1 MDALGSKID
10 ISKLFLHRK
19 LFLIWILVVFFPFAL
34 VIALFSGQST
44 LIEGIV
50 GTSVPQQSFSSSI
63 ADGLDALA
71 PKPMMSM
78 HVQQKVNI
86 SYDSLLRNDGV
97 NTSSMEKKSGIQEI
111 KGNESKVLE
120 AVQPKLKND
129 TGKSNLFKGKWIR
142 DSRGP
147 LYTNNT
153 CAYIQ
158 GHQNCMK
165 NGRPDMEYLYWRWK
179 PNGYTL
185 PRFNAT
191 LFLDLVRG
199 KVWAFVGDSVAR
211 NQMQSLLCM
220 LSQVEHP
227 KTTYKDETNVN
238 VHWYFAS
245 YNFTLMVVWSPYLVK
260 NTEVEFK
267 GIPQGVIKLHLDVLD
282 PNWVTLLPNMDAIIL
297 STGQW
302 FLKSGI
308 YIMKDEVV
316 GCHNC
321 QEIKAKQLG
330 FYFAF
335 KYGIQAAL
343 NGIRILPGFK
353 GIAFLQTFTVD
364 HFENGQWDSGGTC
377 NRTVPYKKN
386 EVKLNGVEKEM
397 HKIVVDEF
405 KYGTKEEAPNGSITK
420 LVDIT
425 YCGLLRPDG
434 HPGKYR
440 GTNFISK
447 SRSNQPVP
455 NDCLHWCLPGP
466 IDTWNEILLQMIKDI

>member
-34 VIALFSGQST
+34 VIALFSGQSS

-50 GTSVPQQSFSSSI
+50 GTSVPQQSYSSSI
-63 ADGLDALA
+63 VDGLDAPA
-71 PKPMMSM
+71 PKPVMSL

-86 SYDSLLRNDGV
+86 SYDSLLHNDGV

-111 KGNESKVLE
+111 KGDESTVLE
-120 AVQPKLKND
+120 TVKPKLKND
-129 TGKSNLFKGKWIR
+129 TAKSNLFKGKWIR

-179 PNGYTL
+179 PNGHTL
-185 PRFNAT
+185 TRFNAT

-227 KTTYKDETNVN
+227 KTTYTDEANVN

-245 YNFTLMVVWSPYLVK
+245 YNFTLMVIWSPYLVK
-260 NTEVEFK
+260 DTEAEFK

-282 PNWVTLLPNMDAIIL
+282 PEWVTLLPNMDAIIL

-302 FLKSGI
+302 FLKSGV

-321 QEIKAKQLG
+321 QEIKAEQLG

-335 KYGIQAAL
+335 RHAIQAAL
-343 NGIRILPGFK
+343 NGIRLLPGFK

-364 HFENGQWDSGGTC
+364 HFENGLWDSGGTC

-386 EVKLNGVEKEM
+386 EVKLNAVEKEM

-405 KYGTKEEAPNGSITK
+405 KYGTEEEAPNGSIAK

-425 YCGLLRPDG
+425 YCSLLRPDG

-440 GTNFISK
+440 DSNFISK
-447 SRSNQPVP
+447 SRSTQPVP

-466 IDTWNEILLQMIKDI
+466 IDTWNEILLQMIQDI